1 MTEMIVT
8 TKDALTQAV
17 VDAVKPLAER
27 WGIAQS
33 RYDRANEYA
42 LTLVTALARKYP
54 AVEGF
59 KPFDDLLG
67 KLTQIDNMTC
77 KLREGYGIDGGG
89 KL

>member
-1 MTEMIVT
+1 VTETIVT
-8 TKDALTQAV
+8 TKAALTEAI
-17 VDAVKPLAER
+17 VDAVMPIAER
-27 WGIAQS
+27 WGAAQS

-42 LTLVTALARKYP
+42 LNLVIALARKYP

-77 KLREGYGIDGGG
+77 KLPEGFGDDGEV
-89 KL
+89 KS